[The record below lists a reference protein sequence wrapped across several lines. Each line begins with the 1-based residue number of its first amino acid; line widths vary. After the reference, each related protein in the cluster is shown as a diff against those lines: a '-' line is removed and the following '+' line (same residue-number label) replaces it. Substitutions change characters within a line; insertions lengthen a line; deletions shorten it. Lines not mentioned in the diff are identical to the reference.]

1 MNTYKA
7 KSGIFDERVWYKHSE
22 MEKICLNALRSV
34 DLLSSSPSPT
44 RIDRFIEKRFNI
56 VPKYEHL
63 TDGVLG
69 FTKFGEN
76 GVESIVI
83 AKALDLDQ
91 KIQSSR
97 RINTTMAHE
106 AGHGLFHSHLFIN
119 KGKGLFENL
128 QEKPKVM
135 CRDELTNA
143 IINGRNTYDGK
154 WWEYQ
159 ANVAIGALLLP
170 RPLAEEVIEPFTVTE
185 GLCLK
190 VLDKTKYSDAVMSL
204 SETFDVNPAVA
215 KIRLSEIFPNEN
227 AGQQPL

>member
-7 KSGIFDERVWYKHSE
+7 KSGIFDERVWYKPSE

-44 RIDRFIEKRFNI
+44 RIDRFIKKKFNI
-56 VPKYEHL
+56 DAEYEDL
-63 TDGVLG
+63 PNGVLG
-69 FTKFGEN
+69 FTEFGKK

-91 KIQSSR
+91 KIQSYR
-97 RINTTMAHE
+97 RVNTTMAHE
-106 AGHGLFHSHLFIN
+106 AGHGLFHAHLFID
-119 KGKGLFENL
+119 KGKGLFSEL

-170 RPLAEEVIEPFTVTE
+170 RPLAEQIIEPFTIIE
-185 GLCLK
+185 GLCLR
-190 VLDKTKYSDAVMSL
+190 VLD
-204 SETFDVNPAVA
+204 
-215 KIRLSEIFPNEN
+215 
-227 AGQQPL
+227 